1 VEEQPGAVHDDE
13 VEGDGAA
20 LGPDEALVRGV
31 VVPEEHALAR
41 VVRVVEDGPGGERA
55 FFFRG
60 TTESEGDAA
69 EAHVYWSQVASGFMD
84 VRSTGKPDVMKPW
97 MKTPMAMMKAALRL
111 RVMATE
117 SIKIWEKR
125 RLRPLQI
132 APK

>member
-1 VEEQPGAVHDDE
+1 M
-13 VEGDGAA
+13 
-20 LGPDEALVRGV
+20 
-31 VVPEEHALAR
+31 
-41 VVRVVEDGPGGERA
+41 
-55 FFFRG
+55 
-60 TTESEGDAA
+60 
-69 EAHVYWSQVASGFMD
+69 YWSQVASGFMD